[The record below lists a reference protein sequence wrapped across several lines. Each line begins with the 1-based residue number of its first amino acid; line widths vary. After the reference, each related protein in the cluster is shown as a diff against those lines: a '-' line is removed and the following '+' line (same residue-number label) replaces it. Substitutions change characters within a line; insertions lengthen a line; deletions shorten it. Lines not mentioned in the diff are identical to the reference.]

1 MEMGYVE
8 DVEAEYERLK
18 DVTDPLST
26 KVKLGSLISEK
37 AAIEAERQ
45 VNHTIKQGAKL
56 AFGGKRE
63 GAFYFPT
70 VLTDVTKEMDV
81 AKDMEIFAPVMP
93 IIGFDTAE
101 EAVEIANGSSYGL
114 SGAVFTNNYKLGMQ
128 VAQALQSGGV
138 VINGT
143 TMYRNQMQ
151 PFGGYKMSGM
161 GREGFVTLG
170 EMMQEKV
177 IVFKNFLA

>member
-1 MEMGYVE
+1 M
-8 DVEAEYERLK
+8 K
-18 DVTDPLST
+18 
-26 KVKLGSLISEK
+26 
-37 AAIEAERQ
+37 
-45 VNHTIKQGAKL
+45 
-56 AFGGKRE
+56 
-63 GAFYFPT
+63 
-70 VLTDVTKEMDV
+70 
-81 AKDMEIFAPVMP
+81 
-93 IIGFDTAE
+93 
-101 EAVEIANGSSYGL
+101 
-114 SGAVFTNNYKLGMQ
+114 

>member
-1 MEMGYVE
+1 MGYVA
-8 DVEAEYERLK
+8 DVDAEYERLK
-18 DVTDPLST
+18 DVTDPLSV

-45 VNHTIKQGAKL
+45 VNHTIKQGATL
-56 AFGGKRE
+56 TFGGKRE

-70 VLTDVTKEMDV
+70 VLTDVTKEMDI

-93 IIGFDTAE
+93 IIGFDTVE
-101 EAVEIANGSSYGL
+101 EAVEIANASSYGL
-114 SGAVFTNNYKLGMQ
+114 SGAVFTNDYKLGMK